1 MKLSFY
7 YVDQGHIEYL
17 KEKEIEYRG
26 FTTVPNL
33 KYASKTKFVYGVV
46 MQIGELNYFVP
57 VTSYNRSK
65 EDNIVI
71 KVTEHKRMKL
81 VGSLRFNYMIPVPG
95 FCLTPVNF
103 KDTSFS
109 EEYKILLDKEY
120 RYLKKNVGIGTIQKQ
135 AKKTYEK
142 VLGGTDLQ
150 LIKNSCAFQ
159 LLERACL
166 EYIDNHLPARDM
178 NREVEKWLNK
188 KK

>member
-7 YVDQGHIEYL
+7 YVDQGYIEYL

-65 EDNIVI
+65 EDNMII
-71 KVTEHKRMKL
+71 KITEHK
-81 VGSLRFNYMIPVPG
+81 
-95 FCLTPVNF
+95 
-103 KDTSFS
+103 
-109 EEYKILLDKEY
+109 YKILLDKEY

-135 AKKTYEK
+135 AKNTYEK
-142 VLGGTDLQ
+142 VIDGTDLQ
-150 LIKNSCAFQ
+150 LVKNSCAFQ
-159 LLERACL
+159 LLCKFRL
-166 EYIDNHLPARDM
+166 I
-178 NREVEKWLNK
+178 
-188 KK
+188 

>member
-7 YVDQGHIEYL
+7 YVDQGYIEYL

-65 EDNIVI
+65 EDNMII
-71 KVTEHKRMKL
+71 KITEHK
-81 VGSLRFNYMIPVPG
+81 
-95 FCLTPVNF
+95 
-103 KDTSFS
+103 
-109 EEYKILLDKEY
+109 YKILLDKEY

-135 AKKTYEK
+135 AKNTYEK
-142 VLGGTDLQ
+142 VIEGTDLQ
-150 LIKNSCAFQ
+150 LVKNSCAFQ
-159 LLERACL
+159 LLEMACR
-166 EYIDNHLPARDM
+166 EYIENQ
-178 NREVEKWLNK
+178 
-188 KK
+188 